1 VWSIGLT
8 KAGTI
13 PERGPY
19 KSKTFAAARVM
30 LINILDEA
38 ASCARDAGAKDEAKA
53 LRSALSR
60 MTKVKLYERREVNLA
75 IGGYEYWM
83 AQVH

>member
-1 VWSIGLT
+1 VFGKL
-8 KAGTI
+8 
-13 PERGPY
+13 
-19 KSKTFAAARVM
+19 VQ
-30 LINILDEA
+30 
-38 ASCARDAGAKDEAKA
+38 DEAKA

-60 MTKVKLYERREVNLA
+60 ISRVSAYERREPTLA